1 MFSIEGSAVTE
12 ETYTIDELIKNQ
24 NKESVKEA
32 MLMHAVRNVKSKYY
46 GKSQV

>member
-1 MFSIEGSAVTE
+1 MFSIEGPVVTE
-12 ETYTIDELIKNQ
+12 ETYTIAENQ

-32 MLMHAVRNVKSKYY
+32 MLMQAVRNVKSKYY